1 MAKFAV
7 FLVAKILKMHIFLTF
22 LNGYIHP
29 NNFKNKNKPWA
40 LPQTPLTC
48 EAAGAG
54 GKPYPPT
61 PTVSVVDY
69 KASRVKCTT
78 SSPLTLS
85 ISVGVAKL
93 TEADGAGNLSRLA
106 KQPRSGLA
114 FTGWRRPNA
123 CGKGAGGFSPA
134 PLPRGERG
142 CGQRPRCWQDPWG
155 SRSRGKKCAVG
166 THFKGF
172 GFKAQSQLCVALLG
186 CLVIGGRMSAVS
198 LKLPHAPC
206 APLSLDNLQ
215 VLVQSLLWPL
225 AEPFHPKLG

>member
-1 MAKFAV
+1 MHDF
-7 FLVAKILKMHIFLTF
+7 VALD
-22 LNGYIHP
+22 P
-29 NNFKNKNKPWA
+29 
-40 LPQTPLTC
+40 
-48 EAAGAG
+48 
-54 GKPYPPT
+54 
-61 PTVSVVDY
+61 
-69 KASRVKCTT
+69 
-78 SSPLTLS
+78 LS

-114 FTGWRRPNA
+114 FTGWRRQRSVVRVQEV
-123 CGKGAGGFSPA
+123 FPA

-155 SRSRGKKCAVG
+155 SRSRGKCAVG
-166 THFKGF
+166 THFKVLGLQ
-172 GFKAQSQLCVALLG
+172 GTEPALCSLAG

-215 VLVQSLLWPL
+215 VLVQSLPM
-225 AEPFHPKLG
+225 AFG